1 MIYLLK
7 VSAVLCISICSVT
20 AAANPPDTI
29 FYNGKILTV
38 DPQFSVA
45 EAIAISDGRI
55 VAVGSNAEILKL
67 TESQTNQ
74 FDLEGHTVIP
84 GLIDNHMHYMR
95 GASRWRFEAR
105 IDGVTSRKKALDIIS
120 QRAKEIEPGEWVF
133 VLGGWNEQQFSDAPG
148 GFTTEELDAA
158 APNNPVF
165 IQKSYSRAYMNSLAE
180 QELAQAKDN
189 GSQETRQQNNLSNTQ
204 RGSNRSS
211 TQRGSNRSSGG
222 RSQTGRSS
230 SRRSGG
236 ARTII
241 NQATTYVPS
250 RSENERVE
258 DIVLFNSVLNSHG
271 ITTVYDVG
279 RSTDGNFDPVKTLAE
294 QDELTV
300 RVFHSLRYR
309 ANNPIEVNE
318 ALTFIK
324 SSEPRSN
331 NDWFG
336 LIGIGEH
343 TYNPL
348 HDSSMRVS
356 LYDDDVWQQFQRIAV
371 YAAEGGWHIHEHA
384 MQDSTASRILD
395 IAQVINKDH
404 LMKDLRWTIAHCDL
418 ISNESIERAKDLGL
432 TIAIHNKTAKPA
444 MDDRDSPPIASIQD
458 SGIVWGLGS
467 DSTVVSTIN
476 PFHSLWWVT
485 SGKVFPNKK
494 SIKNTVSRQA
504 ALIAHTR
511 NNAFLLFKENDLG
524 SIEVGKWADLV
535 VLDRDYMT
543 VPVDEIREI
552 SPLQTIVRGEIVYS
566 SEN

>member
-1 MIYLLK
+1 MIHLLK
-7 VSAVLCISICSVT
+7 VSALLCISIYSIT

-55 VAVGSNAEILKL
+55 VAVGSNAEILEL

-74 FDLEGHTVIP
+74 YDLEGHTVIP

-105 IDGVTSRKKALDIIS
+105 IDGVTSRKKALSVIS
-120 QRAKEIEPGEWVF
+120 QRAKEIEPGQWVF

-148 GFTTEELDAA
+148 GFTTEELNAA

-165 IQKSYSRAYMNSLAE
+165 IQKSYSKAYMNSLAE
-180 QELAQAKDN
+180 HELARLKNDSSREN
-189 GSQETRQQNNLSNTQ
+189 GQQKNSSTTQ
-204 RGSNRSS
+204 RRSNRSS
-211 TQRGSNRSSGG
+211 SG

-250 RSENERVE
+250 RSESERIE

-271 ITTVYDVG
+271 LTTVYDVG

-356 LYDDDVWQQFQRIAV
+356 LYDDDVWQQFQRIAL

-395 IAQVINKDH
+395 IAQVINKDY

-418 ISNESIERAKDLGL
+418 ISDKSIERAKELGL
-432 TIAIHNKTAKPA
+432 TIAVHNKTAKPA

-458 SGIVWGLGS
+458 SGIIWGLGS

-485 SGKVFPNKK
+485 SGKVFPNKE

-504 ALIAHTR
+504 ALTAHTR

-552 SPLQTIVRGEIVYS
+552 SPLQTIVRGEIVYNS
-566 SEN
+566 AN

>member
-105 IDGVTSRKKALDIIS
+105 IDGVTSRKKALNIIS

-180 QELAQAKDN
+180 QELAQAKDH
-189 GSQETRQQNNLSNTQ
+189 GSQETRQQNNLSN
-204 RGSNRSS
+204 

-494 SIKNTVSRQA
+494 SIKNIVSRQA

-524 SIEVGKWADLV
+524 SIEVGKWADIV

-552 SPLQTIVRGEIVYS
+552 SPLQTIVRGETVYS
-566 SEN
+566 SKN

>member
-1 MIYLLK
+1 MIHLLK
-7 VSAVLCISICSVT
+7 ASALLCISIYSIT

-45 EAIAISDGRI
+45 EAVAISDGRI
-55 VAVGSNAEILKL
+55 VAIGSNAEILEL
-67 TESQTNQ
+67 TESQTKQ
-74 FDLEGHTVIP
+74 CDLEGHTVIP

-95 GASRWRFEAR
+95 GGSRWRFEAR
-105 IDGVTSRKKALDIIS
+105 IDGVTSRKKALNIIS
-120 QRAKEIEPGEWVF
+120 QRAMEIEPGQWVF

-165 IQKSYSRAYMNSLAE
+165 IQKSYSKAYMNSLAE
-180 QELAQAKDN
+180 HELARSKND
-189 GSQETRQQNNLSNTQ
+189 SSRESRQQNNSSTTQ
-204 RGSNRSS
+204 RRSNRSS
-211 TQRGSNRSSGG
+211 SG

-250 RSENERVE
+250 RSESERVE

-271 ITTVYDVG
+271 LTTVYDVG

-294 QDELTV
+294 QDALTV

-356 LYDDDVWQQFQRIAV
+356 LYDDDVWQQFQRIAL

-395 IAQVINKDH
+395 IAQVINKDY

-418 ISNESIERAKDLGL
+418 ISDKSIERAKELGL

-458 SGIVWGLGS
+458 SGIIWGLGS

-485 SGKVFPNKK
+485 SGKVFPNKE

-504 ALIAHTR
+504 ALTAHTR

-552 SPLQTIVRGEIVYS
+552 SPLQTIVRGEIVYDS
-566 SEN
+566 AN

>member
-1 MIYLLK
+1 MIHLLK
-7 VSAVLCISICSVT
+7 ASALLCISIYSIT

-55 VAVGSNAEILKL
+55 VAVGSNAEILEL
-67 TESQTNQ
+67 TDGQTKQ
-74 FDLEGHTVIP
+74 CDLEGHTVVP

-105 IDGVTSRKKALDIIS
+105 IDGVTSRKKALNIIS
-120 QRAKEIEPGEWVF
+120 QRAKEIEPGQWVF

-165 IQKSYSRAYMNSLAE
+165 IQKSYSKAYMNSLAE
-180 QELAQAKDN
+180 HELARSKNDSSRES
-189 GSQETRQQNNLSNTQ
+189 GQQNNSSTTQ
-204 RGSNRSS
+204 RRSTRS
-211 TQRGSNRSSGG
+211 TSG

-230 SRRSGG
+230 SPRTGA

-250 RSENERVE
+250 RSESERIE

-271 ITTVYDVG
+271 LTTVYDVG

-356 LYDDDVWQQFQRIAV
+356 LYDDDVWQQFQRIAL

-395 IAQVINKDH
+395 IAQVINKDY

-418 ISNESIERAKDLGL
+418 ISDKSIERAKELGL
-432 TIAIHNKTAKPA
+432 TIAVHNKTAKPA
-444 MDDRDSPPIASIQD
+444 MDDRDSPPIASIQN
-458 SGIVWGLGS
+458 SGIIWGLGS

-485 SGKVFPNKK
+485 SGKVFPNKE

-504 ALIAHTR
+504 ALTAHTR

-524 SIEVGKWADLV
+524 SIEVGKWADIV

-552 SPLQTIVRGEIVYS
+552 SPLQTIVRGEIVYNS
-566 SEN
+566 AN

>member
-7 VSAVLCISICSVT
+7 ASAFLCISIASVT
-20 AAANPPDTI
+20 AATNPPDTI
-29 FYNGKILTV
+29 FFNGKILTV

-55 VAVGSNAEILKL
+55 VAVGNNAEILGL
-67 TESQTNQ
+67 SEDQTNRC
-74 FDLEGHTVIP
+74 DLEGHTVIP

-105 IDGVTSRKKALDIIS
+105 IDGVTSRKKALNIIS
-120 QRAKEIEPGEWVF
+120 QRAKEIKPGQWVF
-133 VLGGWNEQQFSDAPG
+133 VLGGWNEQQFADTPG

-158 APNNPVF
+158 APVNPVF
-165 IQKSYSRAYMNSLAE
+165 IQKSYSKAYMNSLAE
-180 QELAQAKDN
+180 QELAQ
-189 GSQETRQQNNLSNTQ
+189 SQNDSGRDSGQQNNFPNTQ
-204 RGSNRSS
+204 RR
-211 TQRGSNRSSGG
+211 SNRSSGG

-250 RSENERVE
+250 RSESERVE
-258 DIVLFNSVLNSHG
+258 DIVLFNTVLNSHG
-271 ITTVYDVG
+271 LTTVYDVG
-279 RSTDGNFDPVKTLAE
+279 RSTDGNFDPVKTLAG

-395 IAQVINKDH
+395 IAEVINKDH

-418 ISNESIERAKDLGL
+418 ISNESIERAKELGL
-432 TIAIHNKTAKPA
+432 TIAVHNKTAKPA
-444 MDDRDSPPIASIQD
+444 MDNRDSPPIASIQD

-485 SGKVFPNKK
+485 SGKVFPNKQ

-504 ALIAHTR
+504 ALTAHTR

-552 SPLQTIVRGEIVYS
+552 SPLQTIIRGEIVYNS
-566 SEN
+566 AN

>member
-7 VSAVLCISICSVT
+7 ASAVLCISICSVN

-67 TESQTNQ
+67 TENQTNQ

-105 IDGVTSRKKALDIIS
+105 IDGVTSRKKALNIIS

-165 IQKSYSRAYMNSLAE
+165 IQKSYSKAYMNSLAE
-180 QELAQAKDN
+180 QELAQAKDH
-189 GSQETRQQNNLSNTQ
+189 GSQETRQQNNLSN
-204 RGSNRSS
+204 

-250 RSENERVE
+250 RSESERVE
-258 DIVLFNSVLNSHG
+258 DIILFNSVLNSHG

-418 ISNESIERAKDLGL
+418 ISNESIERAKELGL
-432 TIAIHNKTAKPA
+432 TIAVHNKTAKPA

-552 SPLQTIVRGEIVYS
+552 SPLQTIIRGEIVYS

>member
-7 VSAVLCISICSVT
+7 ASAFLCVSIASVT
-20 AAANPPDTI
+20 AATNPPDTI
-29 FYNGKILTV
+29 FFNGKILTV

-55 VAVGSNAEILKL
+55 VAVGNNAEILEL
-67 TESQTNQ
+67 SESRTNQ
-74 FDLEGHTVIP
+74 CDLEGHTVIP

-105 IDGVTSRKKALDIIS
+105 IDGVTSRKKALNIIS
-120 QRAKEIEPGEWVF
+120 QRAKEIEPGQWVF
-133 VLGGWNEQQFSDAPG
+133 VLGGWNEQQFADTPG

-158 APNNPVF
+158 APTNPVF
-165 IQKSYSRAYMNSLAE
+165 IQKSYSKAYMNSLAE
-180 QELAQAKDN
+180 QELAQSKNDS
-189 GSQETRQQNNLSNTQ
+189 GRESGQQNNFPNTQ
-204 RGSNRSS
+204 RR
-211 TQRGSNRSSGG
+211 SNRSSGG

-250 RSENERVE
+250 RSESERVE

-271 ITTVYDVG
+271 LTTVYDVG
-279 RSTDGNFDPVKTLAE
+279 RSTDGNFDPVKTLAD
-294 QDELTV
+294 QDKLTV

-309 ANNPIEVNE
+309 ADNPIEVNE

-395 IAQVINKDH
+395 IAEVIDKDH
-404 LMKDLRWTIAHCDL
+404 SMKDLRWTIAHCDL
-418 ISNESIERAKDLGL
+418 ISKESIERAKELGL
-432 TIAIHNKTAKPA
+432 TIAVHNKTAKPA
-444 MDDRDSPPIASIQD
+444 MDNRDSPPIASIQE

-485 SGKVFPNKK
+485 SGKVFPNKQ

-504 ALIAHTR
+504 ALTAHTR

-552 SPLQTIVRGEIVYS
+552 SPLQTIIRGEVVYNS
-566 SEN
+566 AN

>member
-1 MIYLLK
+1 
-7 VSAVLCISICSVT
+7 
-20 AAANPPDTI
+20 
-29 FYNGKILTV
+29 
-38 DPQFSVA
+38 
-45 EAIAISDGRI
+45 
-55 VAVGSNAEILKL
+55 
-67 TESQTNQ
+67 
-74 FDLEGHTVIP
+74 
-84 GLIDNHMHYMR
+84 MHYMR

-158 APNNPVF
+158 APSNPVF

-189 GSQETRQQNNLSNTQ
+189 GSQETRQQNNLSN
-204 RGSNRSS
+204 

-467 DSTVVSTIN
+467 DSTVVSN
-476 PFHSLWWVT
+476 
-485 SGKVFPNKK
+485 
-494 SIKNTVSRQA
+494 
-504 ALIAHTR
+504 
-511 NNAFLLFKENDLG
+511 
-524 SIEVGKWADLV
+524 
-535 VLDRDYMT
+535 Y
-543 VPVDEIREI
+543 
-552 SPLQTIVRGEIVYS
+552 
-566 SEN
+566 

>member
-1 MIYLLK
+1 
-7 VSAVLCISICSVT
+7 
-20 AAANPPDTI
+20 
-29 FYNGKILTV
+29 
-38 DPQFSVA
+38 
-45 EAIAISDGRI
+45 
-55 VAVGSNAEILKL
+55 
-67 TESQTNQ
+67 
-74 FDLEGHTVIP
+74 
-84 GLIDNHMHYMR
+84 MR

-105 IDGVTSRKKALDIIS
+105 IDGVTSRKKALNIIS
-120 QRAKEIEPGEWVF
+120 QRANEIEPGQWVF
-133 VLGGWNEQQFSDAPG
+133 VLGGWNEQQFADTPG

-158 APNNPVF
+158 APANPVF
-165 IQKSYSRAYMNSLAE
+165 IQKSYSKAYMNSLAE
-180 QELAQAKDN
+180 QELAQSKNDS
-189 GSQETRQQNNLSNTQ
+189 GQESGQQNNFPNTQ
-204 RGSNRSS
+204 RR
-211 TQRGSNRSSGG
+211 SNRSSGG

-250 RSENERVE
+250 RSESERVE

-271 ITTVYDVG
+271 LTTVYDVG

-395 IAQVINKDH
+395 IAEVINKDH

-418 ISNESIERAKDLGL
+418 ISNESIERAKELGL
-432 TIAIHNKTAKPA
+432 TIAVHNKTAKPA
-444 MDDRDSPPIASIQD
+444 MDNRDSPPIASIQD

-485 SGKVFPNKK
+485 SGKVFPNKQ

-504 ALIAHTR
+504 ALTAHTR

-552 SPLQTIVRGEIVYS
+552 SPLQTIIRGEVVYNS
-566 SEN
+566 AN

>member
-7 VSAVLCISICSVT
+7 ASAFLCVSIASVT
-20 AAANPPDTI
+20 AATNPPDTI
-29 FYNGKILTV
+29 FFNGKILTV

-55 VAVGSNAEILKL
+55 VAVGNNAEILEL
-67 TESQTNQ
+67 SADQTNQ
-74 FDLEGHTVIP
+74 CDLEGHTVIP

-105 IDGVTSRKKALDIIS
+105 IDGVTSRKKALNIIS
-120 QRAKEIEPGEWVF
+120 QRAKEIEPGQWVF
-133 VLGGWNEQQFSDAPG
+133 VLGGWNEQQFADTPG
-148 GFTTEELDAA
+148 GFTTEELDAT
-158 APNNPVF
+158 APANPLF
-165 IQKSYSRAYMNSLAE
+165 IQKSYSKAYMNSLAE
-180 QELAQAKDN
+180 QELARSKNDS
-189 GSQETRQQNNLSNTQ
+189 GRESGQQNNFPITQ
-204 RGSNRSS
+204 RR
-211 TQRGSNRSSGG
+211 SNRSSGG

-250 RSENERVE
+250 RSESERVE

-271 ITTVYDVG
+271 LTTVYDVG
-279 RSTDGNFDPVKTLAE
+279 RSTDGNFDPVKTLAD
-294 QDELTV
+294 QDKLTV

-309 ANNPIEVNE
+309 ADNPIEVNE

-395 IAQVINKDH
+395 IAEVIDKDL

-418 ISNESIERAKDLGL
+418 ISQESIERAKELGL
-432 TIAIHNKTAKPA
+432 TIAVHNKTAKPA
-444 MDDRDSPPIASIQD
+444 MDNRDSPPIASIQE

-485 SGKVFPNKK
+485 SGKVFPNKQ

-504 ALIAHTR
+504 ALTAHTR

-552 SPLQTIVRGEIVYS
+552 SPLQTIIRGEVVYNS
-566 SEN
+566 AN

>member
-7 VSAVLCISICSVT
+7 ASAFLCVSIASVT
-20 AAANPPDTI
+20 AATNPPDTI
-29 FYNGKILTV
+29 FFNGKILTV

-55 VAVGSNAEILKL
+55 VAVGNNAEILEL
-67 TESQTNQ
+67 SESRTNQ
-74 FDLEGHTVIP
+74 CDLEGHTVIP

-105 IDGVTSRKKALDIIS
+105 IDGVTSRKKALNIIS
-120 QRAKEIEPGEWVF
+120 QRAKEIEPGQWVF
-133 VLGGWNEQQFSDAPG
+133 VLGGWNEQQFADTPG

-158 APNNPVF
+158 APTNPVF
-165 IQKSYSRAYMNSLAE
+165 IQKSYSKAYMNSLAE
-180 QELAQAKDN
+180 QELAQSKNDS
-189 GSQETRQQNNLSNTQ
+189 GRESGQQNNFPNTQ
-204 RGSNRSS
+204 RR
-211 TQRGSNRSSGG
+211 SNRSSGG

-250 RSENERVE
+250 RSESERVE

-271 ITTVYDVG
+271 LTTVYDVG
-279 RSTDGNFDPVKTLAE
+279 RSTDGNFDPVKTLAD
-294 QDELTV
+294 QDKLTV

-309 ANNPIEVNE
+309 ADNPIEVNE

-395 IAQVINKDH
+395 IAEVIDKDH
-404 LMKDLRWTIAHCDL
+404 SMKDLRWTIAHCDL
-418 ISNESIERAKDLGL
+418 ISKESIERAKELGL
-432 TIAIHNKTAKPA
+432 TIAVHNKTAKPA
-444 MDDRDSPPIASIQD
+444 MDNRDSPPIASIQE

-485 SGKVFPNKK
+485 SGKVFPNKQ

-504 ALIAHTR
+504 ALTAHTR

-543 VPVDEIREI
+543 VPVDEICEI
-552 SPLQTIVRGEIVYS
+552 SPLQTIIRGEVVYNS
-566 SEN
+566 AN

>member
-1 MIYLLK
+1 MIHLLK
-7 VSAVLCISICSVT
+7 ASALLCLSIYSIT

-45 EAIAISDGRI
+45 EAVAISDGRI
-55 VAVGSNAEILKL
+55 VAVGSNAEILEL
-67 TESQTNQ
+67 TESQTKQ
-74 FDLEGHTVIP
+74 CDLEGHTVIP

-105 IDGVTSRKKALDIIS
+105 IDGVTSRKKALNIIS
-120 QRAKEIEPGEWVF
+120 QRAMEIEPGQWVF
-133 VLGGWNEQQFSDAPG
+133 VLGGWNEQQFSDVPG

-165 IQKSYSRAYMNSLAE
+165 IQKSYSKAYMNSLAE
-180 QELAQAKDN
+180 HELARSKNDSSRES
-189 GSQETRQQNNLSNTQ
+189 GQQNNSSTTQ
-204 RGSNRSS
+204 RRSNRSS
-211 TQRGSNRSSGG
+211 SG

-250 RSENERVE
+250 RSESERVE

-271 ITTVYDVG
+271 LTTVYDVG

-356 LYDDDVWQQFQRIAV
+356 LYDDDVWQQFQRIAL

-395 IAQVINKDH
+395 IAQVINKDY

-418 ISNESIERAKDLGL
+418 ISDKSIERAKELGL

-458 SGIVWGLGS
+458 SGIIWGLGS

-485 SGKVFPNKK
+485 SGKVFPNKE

-504 ALIAHTR
+504 ALTAHTR

-552 SPLQTIVRGEIVYS
+552 SPLQTIVRGEIVYDS
-566 SEN
+566 AN

>member
-7 VSAVLCISICSVT
+7 ASAVLYISICSVT

-55 VAVGSNAEILKL
+55 VAVGSNAEILEL

-105 IDGVTSRKKALDIIS
+105 IDGVTSRKKALNIIS

-158 APNNPVF
+158 APSNPVF

-189 GSQETRQQNNLSNTQ
+189 GSQETRQQNNLSN
-204 RGSNRSS
+204 

-318 ALTFIK
+318 ALTFIQ

>member
-7 VSAVLCISICSVT
+7 ASAVLCISICSVT

-67 TESQTNQ
+67 TENQTNQ

-105 IDGVTSRKKALDIIS
+105 IDGVTSRKKALNIIS

-158 APNNPVF
+158 APSNPVF

-211 TQRGSNRSSGG
+211 GG

-250 RSENERVE
+250 RSESERVE
-258 DIVLFNSVLNSHG
+258 DIILFNSVLNSHG

-395 IAQVINKDH
+395 IAQVINKDY

-418 ISNESIERAKDLGL
+418 ISNESIERAKELGL
-432 TIAIHNKTAKPA
+432 TIAVHNKTAKPA

-504 ALIAHTR
+504 ALTAHTR

-552 SPLQTIVRGEIVYS
+552 SPLQTIIRGEIVYS

>member
-7 VSAVLCISICSVT
+7 ASAFLCISICSVT

-29 FYNGKILTV
+29 FHNGKILTV

-67 TESQTNQ
+67 SESQTNQ
-74 FDLEGHTVIP
+74 FDLAGHTVIP

-165 IQKSYSRAYMNSLAE
+165 IQKSYSKAYMNSLAE
-180 QELAQAKDN
+180 QELAQAKDH

-211 TQRGSNRSSGG
+211 SG
-222 RSQTGRSS
+222 RSQTGRTS

-250 RSENERVE
+250 RSESERVE

-356 LYDDDVWQQFQRIAV
+356 LYDDNVWQQFQRIAV

-395 IAQVINKDH
+395 IAQVINKDY

-418 ISNESIERAKDLGL
+418 ISNESIERAKELGL
-432 TIAIHNKTAKPA
+432 TIAVHNKTAKPA

-504 ALIAHTR
+504 ALTAHTR

-552 SPLQTIVRGEIVYS
+552 SPLQTIIRGEIVYS

>member
-7 VSAVLCISICSVT
+7 ASAFLCVSIASVT
-20 AAANPPDTI
+20 AATNPPDTI
-29 FYNGKILTV
+29 FFNGKILTV

-55 VAVGSNAEILKL
+55 VAVGNNAEILEL
-67 TESQTNQ
+67 SESRTNQ
-74 FDLEGHTVIP
+74 CDLEGHTVIP

-105 IDGVTSRKKALDIIS
+105 IDGVTSRKKALNIIS
-120 QRAKEIEPGEWVF
+120 QRAKEIEPGQWVF
-133 VLGGWNEQQFSDAPG
+133 VLGGWNEQQFADTPG

-158 APNNPVF
+158 APTNPVF
-165 IQKSYSRAYMNSLAE
+165 IQKSYSKAYMNSLAE
-180 QELAQAKDN
+180 QELAQSKNDS
-189 GSQETRQQNNLSNTQ
+189 GRESGQQNNFPNTQ
-204 RGSNRSS
+204 RR
-211 TQRGSNRSSGG
+211 SNRSSGG

-250 RSENERVE
+250 RSESERVE
-258 DIVLFNSVLNSHG
+258 DIALFNSVLNSHG
-271 ITTVYDVG
+271 LTTVYDVG
-279 RSTDGNFDPVKTLAE
+279 RSTDGNFNPVKTLAD
-294 QDELTV
+294 QDKLTV

-309 ANNPIEVNE
+309 ADNPIEVNE

-395 IAQVINKDH
+395 IAEVIDKDH

-418 ISNESIERAKDLGL
+418 ISKESIERAKELGL
-432 TIAIHNKTAKPA
+432 TIAVHNKTAKPA
-444 MDDRDSPPIASIQD
+444 MDNRDSPPIASIQE

-485 SGKVFPNKK
+485 SGKVFPNKQ

-504 ALIAHTR
+504 ALTAHTR

-543 VPVDEIREI
+543 VPVDEICEI
-552 SPLQTIVRGEIVYS
+552 SPLQTIIRGEVVYNS
-566 SEN
+566 AN

>member
-1 MIYLLK
+1 MIHLLK
-7 VSAVLCISICSVT
+7 ASALLCISIYSIT

-55 VAVGSNAEILKL
+55 VAVGSNAEILEL
-67 TESQTNQ
+67 TEGQTKQ
-74 FDLEGHTVIP
+74 CDLEGHTVIP

-105 IDGVTSRKKALDIIS
+105 IDGVTSRKKALNVIS
-120 QRAKEIEPGEWVF
+120 QRAKEIEPGQWVF

-148 GFTTEELDAA
+148 GFTTEELNAA

-165 IQKSYSRAYMNSLAE
+165 IQKSYSKAYMNSLAE
-180 QELAQAKDN
+180 HELARLKNDSSREN
-189 GSQETRQQNNLSNTQ
+189 GQQKNSSTTQ
-204 RGSNRSS
+204 RRSNRSS
-211 TQRGSNRSSGG
+211 SG

-250 RSENERVE
+250 RSESERIE

-271 ITTVYDVG
+271 LTTVYDVG
-279 RSTDGNFDPVKTLAE
+279 RSTDGNFDPVKTLAG

-356 LYDDDVWQQFQRIAV
+356 LYDDDVWQQFQRIAL

-395 IAQVINKDH
+395 IAQVINKDY

-418 ISNESIERAKDLGL
+418 ISDKSIERAKELGL
-432 TIAIHNKTAKPA
+432 TIAVHNKTAKPA
-444 MDDRDSPPIASIQD
+444 MDGRDSPPIASIQN
-458 SGIVWGLGS
+458 SGIIWGLGS

-485 SGKVFPNKK
+485 SGKVFPNKE

-504 ALIAHTR
+504 ALTAHTR

-552 SPLQTIVRGEIVYS
+552 SPLQTIVRGEIVYDS
-566 SEN
+566 AN

>member
-1 MIYLLK
+1 MIYLLHA
-7 VSAVLCISICSVT
+7 SAFLCVFICSVN
-20 AAANPPDTI
+20 AATNPPDTV
-29 FYNGKILTV
+29 FFNGKILTV

-45 EAIAISDGRI
+45 EAIAVSDGRI
-55 VAVGSNAEILKL
+55 IAVGSNAEILKL

-105 IDGVTSRKKALDIIS
+105 IDGITSRKKALDIIS
-120 QRAKEIEPGEWVF
+120 KKAKDIEPGQWVF

-148 GFTTEELDAA
+148 GFTVEELDAA
-158 APNNPVF
+158 ASENPVF
-165 IQKSYSRAYMNSLAE
+165 IQKSYSKAYMNSLAK
-180 QELAQAKDN
+180 QELAQSEDN
-189 GSQETRQQNNLSNTQ
+189 SGRDSEQQNSFSNTL
-204 RGSNRSS
+204 RR
-211 TQRGSNRSSGG
+211 SNRSSGG
-222 RSQTGRSS
+222 RSQTGRNSS
-230 SRRSGG
+230 GRSGG

-250 RSENERVE
+250 RSKSERVE

-271 ITTVYDVG
+271 ITAVYDVG
-279 RSTDGNFDPVKTLAE
+279 RSTDGNFDPVETLAE
-294 QDELTV
+294 QDKLTV

-404 LMKDLRWTIAHCDL
+404 LMKDLRWTIAHYDL

-432 TIAIHNKTAKPA
+432 TIAVHNKTAKPA
-444 MDDRDSPPIASIQD
+444 MDNRDSPPIAAIQN

-476 PFHSLWWVT
+476 PFHSLWWVI
-485 SGKVFPNKK
+485 SGKVFPNKQ

-504 ALIAHTR
+504 ALTAHTR
-511 NNAFLLFKENDLG
+511 NNAFLLFKENNLG

-552 SPLQTIVRGEIVYS
+552 LPLQTIIRGELVYNS
-566 SEN
+566 AD

>member
-1 MIYLLK
+1 MIHLLK
-7 VSAVLCISICSVT
+7 ASALLCISIYSIT

-55 VAVGSNAEILKL
+55 VAVGSNAEILEL
-67 TESQTNQ
+67 TEGQTKQ
-74 FDLEGHTVIP
+74 CDLEGHTVIP

-105 IDGVTSRKKALDIIS
+105 IDGVTSRKKALNIIS
-120 QRAKEIEPGEWVF
+120 QRAKDIEPGQWVF

-165 IQKSYSRAYMNSLAE
+165 IQKSYSKAYMNSLAGH
-180 QELAQAKDN
+180 ELARSKND
-189 GSQETRQQNNLSNTQ
+189 SSRESEQQNNSSTTQ
-204 RGSNRSS
+204 RRSNRSS
-211 TQRGSNRSSGG
+211 SG

-250 RSENERVE
+250 RSESERVE

-271 ITTVYDVG
+271 LTTVYDVG
-279 RSTDGNFDPVKTLAE
+279 RSTDGNFDPVKTLAG

-356 LYDDDVWQQFQRIAV
+356 LYDDDVWQQFQRIAL

-395 IAQVINKDH
+395 IAQVINKDY

-418 ISNESIERAKDLGL
+418 ISDKSIERAKELGL
-432 TIAIHNKTAKPA
+432 TIAVHNKTAKPA
-444 MDDRDSPPIASIQD
+444 MDDRDSPPIASIQN
-458 SGIVWGLGS
+458 SGIIWGLGS

-485 SGKVFPNKK
+485 SGKVFPNKE
-494 SIKNTVSRQA
+494 SIKDTVSRQA
-504 ALIAHTR
+504 ALTAHTR

-543 VPVDEIREI
+543 VPVNEIREI
-552 SPLQTIVRGEIVYS
+552 SPLQTIVRGEIVYDS
-566 SEN
+566 AN

>member
-7 VSAVLCISICSVT
+7 ASAFLCVFISSVT
-20 AAANPPDTI
+20 AATNPPDTI
-29 FYNGKILTV
+29 FFNGKILTV

-55 VAVGSNAEILKL
+55 VAVGSNAEILEL
-67 TESQTNQ
+67 SEGRTNQ
-74 FDLEGHTVIP
+74 CDLEGHTVIP

-105 IDGVTSRKKALDIIS
+105 IDGVTSRKKALNIIS
-120 QRAKEIEPGEWVF
+120 QRAKEIEPGQWVF
-133 VLGGWNEQQFSDAPG
+133 VLGGWNEQQFADTPG

-158 APNNPVF
+158 APTNPVF
-165 IQKSYSRAYMNSLAE
+165 IQKSYSKAYMNSLAE
-180 QELAQAKDN
+180 QELAQSKNDS
-189 GSQETRQQNNLSNTQ
+189 GRESGQQNNFPNTQ
-204 RGSNRSS
+204 RR
-211 TQRGSNRSSGG
+211 SNRSSGG

-250 RSENERVE
+250 RSESERVE

-271 ITTVYDVG
+271 LTTVYDVG
-279 RSTDGNFDPVKTLAE
+279 RSTDGNFNPVKTLAD
-294 QDELTV
+294 QDKLTV

-309 ANNPIEVNE
+309 ADNPIEVNE

-384 MQDSTASRILD
+384 MQDSTARRILD
-395 IAQVINKDH
+395 IAEVIDKDH

-418 ISNESIERAKDLGL
+418 ISKESIERAKELGL
-432 TIAIHNKTAKPA
+432 TIAVHNKTAKPA
-444 MDDRDSPPIASIQD
+444 MDNRDSPPIASIEE

-485 SGKVFPNKK
+485 SGKVFPNKQ

-504 ALIAHTR
+504 ALTAHTR

-552 SPLQTIVRGEIVYS
+552 SPLQTIIRGEVVYNS
-566 SEN
+566 AN

>member
-7 VSAVLCISICSVT
+7 ASAFLCISICSVT

-55 VAVGSNAEILKL
+55 VAVGSNTEILKL

-158 APNNPVF
+158 APSNPVF

-189 GSQETRQQNNLSNTQ
+189 GSQETRQQNNLSN
-204 RGSNRSS
+204 

-552 SPLQTIVRGEIVYS
+552 SPLQTIIRGEIVYS

>member
-7 VSAVLCISICSVT
+7 ASTVLCISICSVT

-29 FYNGKILTV
+29 FHNGKILTV

-67 TESQTNQ
+67 SESQTNQ

-105 IDGVTSRKKALDIIS
+105 IDGVTSRKKALNIIS

-158 APNNPVF
+158 APANPVF
-165 IQKSYSRAYMNSLAE
+165 IQKSYSKAYMNSLAE
-180 QELAQAKDN
+180 QELAQAKDH
-189 GSQETRQQNNLSNTQ
+189 GSQETRQQNNLSN
-204 RGSNRSS
+204 

-356 LYDDDVWQQFQRIAV
+356 LYDDDVWQQFQKIAV

-432 TIAIHNKTAKPA
+432 TIAVHNKTAKPA

-504 ALIAHTR
+504 ALTAHTR

-552 SPLQTIVRGEIVYS
+552 SPLQTIIRGEIVYS